1 MIRSCSPIAPLPLPK
16 GHIHHDTPA
25 PHTLEASE
33 CDRKK
38 RMAPYWSGVQ
48 TRDMATVSAASR
60 QLKLL
65 RQRAGLSIREVA
77 QSLGME
83 HGSSYQ
89 HYEDRFKKPLLPLDL
104 VMKLVPLFEAGGVDA
119 GELYALA
126 GVNATGERP
135 LVAAAP
141 AAARAPVDARTIRI
155 EELDVRASAGAGL
168 TGENEKVVAEWQVPS
183 GVVRGYS
190 TAPATEMRIIT
201 VLGDSMEPALLPGQR
216 VLVDTGDRKPS
227 PPGIFVVWDGL
238 GLVIK
243 RVQMVPHSEPPR
255 VRITSDNSKYESYE
269 RTLDEAYIQ
278 GRVIG
283 QWRWL

>member
-1 MIRSCSPIAPLPLPK
+1 MVAVSP
-16 GHIHHDTPA
+16 
-25 PHTLEASE
+25 
-33 CDRKK
+33 
-38 RMAPYWSGVQ
+38 V
-48 TRDMATVSAASR
+48 SR
-60 QLKLL
+60 QLKAL
-65 RQRAGLSIREVA
+65 RQRANLSIREVA
-77 QSLGME
+77 QALGME

-89 HYEDRFKKPLLPLDL
+89 HYEDRFKKPLLPLEL
-104 VMKLVPLFEAGGVDA
+104 VIKLVPIFEPGGVEP

-135 LVAAAP
+135 LVAP
-141 AAARAPVDARTIRI
+141 TARAADANGRTIRI

-168 TGENEKVVAEWQVPS
+168 LGDTEKVVAEWQVPS

-190 TAPATEMRIIT
+190 TAPASELRIIT
-201 VLGDSMEPALLPGQR
+201 VMGDSMEPTLQPGQR
-216 VLVDTGDRKPS
+216 VLVDTGDRQPS

-243 RVQMVPHSEPPR
+243 RVQMLPHSEPAR
-255 VRITSDNSKYESYE
+255 VKISSDNAKYDPYE

>member
-1 MIRSCSPIAPLPLPK
+1 
-16 GHIHHDTPA
+16 
-25 PHTLEASE
+25 
-33 CDRKK
+33 
-38 RMAPYWSGVQ
+38 MATYWSGVQ
-48 TRDMATVSAASR
+48 TAPMPNNVSAVSR
-60 QLKLL
+60 QLKQL
-65 RQRAGLSIREVA
+65 RQRASLSIREVA
-77 QSLGME
+77 QALGME

-89 HYEDRFKKPLLPLDL
+89 HYEDRFKKPLLPLEL
-104 VMKLVPLFEAGGVDA
+104 VMKLVPIFEVGGVEA

-135 LVAAAP
+135 LAP
-141 AAARAPVDARTIRI
+141 AAPRSDIGGRTIRI
-155 EELDVRASAGAGL
+155 PELDVRASAGGGL
-168 TGENEKVVAEWQVPS
+168 LGENEKMVAEWQVPS

-190 TAPATEMRIIT
+190 TAPAAELRIIT
-201 VLGDSMEPALLPGQR
+201 VMGDSMEPTLQPGQR

-243 RVQMVPHSEPPR
+243 RVQMVPHSEPPK
-255 VRITSDNSKYESYE
+255 VKITSDNVKYETYE
-269 RTLDEAYIQ
+269 RSLEEAYIQ

>member
-1 MIRSCSPIAPLPLPK
+1 MHQGSPFSWSRPALAELHRRAHEQPGYTLPAF
-16 GHIHHDTPA
+16 D
-25 PHTLEASE
+25 SQ
-33 CDRKK
+33 CKK
-38 RMAPYWSGVQ
+38 RMALYWSRVY
-48 TRDMATVSAASR
+48 TPAMRPVSEASR
-60 QLKLL
+60 QLKQL
-65 RQRAGLSIREVA
+65 RQRARLSIRDVA
-77 QSLGME
+77 QALGME

-89 HYEDRFKKPLLPLDL
+89 HYEDRFRKPFLPLEL
-104 VMKLVPLFEAGGVDA
+104 VMKLVPIFEAGGVDA

-126 GVNATGERP
+126 GINATGARP
-135 LVAAAP
+135 LAP
-141 AAARAPVDARTIRI
+141 AAVRGDSSGRSIRI

-168 TGENEKVVAEWQVPS
+168 IGGNEKVIAEWQVPS
-183 GVVRGYS
+183 EVVRGYS
-190 TAPATEMRIIT
+190 TAPAEEMRIIT
-201 VLGDSMEPALLPGQR
+201 VMGDSMEPTLQPGQR

-227 PPGIFVVWDGL
+227 PPGVFVVWDGL

-255 VRITSDNSKYESYE
+255 VKITSDNAKYEPYE

>member
-1 MIRSCSPIAPLPLPK
+1 
-16 GHIHHDTPA
+16 
-25 PHTLEASE
+25 
-33 CDRKK
+33 
-38 RMAPYWSGVQ
+38 MAPYWSGVQ
-48 TRDMATVSAASR
+48 TAPMPQVSQVSR

-77 QSLGME
+77 QALGME

-104 VMKLVPLFEAGGVDA
+104 VMKLVPIFEGSGVEA

-126 GVNATGERP
+126 GVNAAGERP
-135 LVAAAP
+135 LVP
-141 AAARAPVDARTIRI
+141 TAARGGADARSLRI
-155 EELDVRASAGAGL
+155 DELDVRASAGAGL
-168 TGENEKVVAEWQVPS
+168 IGDNEKVIAEWQVPT

-190 TAPATEMRIIT
+190 TAPASEMRIIT
-201 VLGDSMEPALLPGQR
+201 VMGDSMEPTLLPGQR

-243 RVQMVPHSEPPR
+243 RVQMVPHSEPAR
-255 VRITSDNSKYESYE
+255 VRITSDNGKYESYE
-269 RTLDEAYIQ
+269 RSIEEAYIQ